1 MFSRSSCA
9 PERIDERGDGT
20 SATASPG
27 PGWFFRVARIRVEP
41 RLAFGYLSGMSR
53 TAPPRRITAEE
64 AAGLVRS
71 GDWVD
76 YGFGIGR
83 PDVFDRALAAR
94 RQCDFIHRNPM
105 A

>member
-1 MFSRSSCA
+1 
-9 PERIDERGDGT
+9 
-20 SATASPG
+20 
-27 PGWFFRVARIRVEP
+27 
-41 RLAFGYLSGMSR
+41 MSR